1 MNNFVLNYCRFTLS
15 WYDKELDM
23 TIQYVYSMSKKGNF
37 YQTRNTSDG
46 VSHKKRISKQA
57 FISAFETYI
66 NA

>member
-1 MNNFVLNYCRFTLS
+1 MDYFALS
-15 WYDKELDM
+15 WYDEELDM

-37 YQTRNTSDG
+37 YETRNTSDG
-46 VSHKKRISKQA
+46 VSRKKRISEKA